1 MVGVSNK
8 ESYQG
13 MIRDLLEDGELI
25 EYEGAGGSNNRWV
38 IGFEDENVIVVLEA
52 DNADPFM
59 NLEKL
64 YSVVKR
70 QGGARRTMRLII
82 LAADKWGVSLELD
95 VAPFTYSLVSGNA
108 ENKQV
113 MNVESLERFYETFG
127 FQKNEMDGIIYFHRI
142 VS

>member
-13 MIRDLLEDGELI
+13 MIRDLLVEGEI
-25 EYEGAGGSNNRWV
+25 IDYEGNENGNNRWV
-38 IGFEDENVIVVLEA
+38 IGFEDKNVIVILEA
-52 DNADPFM
+52 DNYDPFM

-64 YSVVKR
+64 YSVIKK
-70 QGGARRTMRLII
+70 QGGARRTMEMII
-82 LAADKWGVSLELD
+82 LAADNWGVNLELD
-95 VAPFTYSLVSGNA
+95 VAPFTYSLVDSNT

-142 VS
+142 IA

>member
-25 EYEGAGGSNNRWV
+25 EYEGAGESNNRWV

-64 YSVVKR
+64 YSVVNGK
-70 QGGARRTMRLII
+70 
-82 LAADKWGVSLELD
+82 GVQE
-95 VAPFTYSLVSGNA
+95 G
-108 ENKQV
+108 Q
-113 MNVESLERFYETFG
+113 
-127 FQKNEMDGIIYFHRI
+127 
-142 VS
+142 